1 MTVRV
6 KIRNNQTNPDNFWKE
21 FGLRTVHPLSKVE
34 NVNTLRAFWKALP
47 ITVEYLGFTAEGL
60 KTPSAD
66 ESTGEG
72 CGRLI

>member
-34 NVNTLRAFWKALP
+34 NINTLRAFWKALP
-47 ITVEYLGFTAEGL
+47 KNG
-60 KTPSAD
+60 
-66 ESTGEG
+66 
-72 CGRLI
+72 